1 MKKFLVC
8 ALAAVGMVACVNEDV
23 VQSPKSDVIS
33 FADAFIV
40 NATRAEVAADPS
52 TTKATLE
59 AFDVWAYM
67 SSVDGTVLVDE
78 DVERNGTSWDYA
90 NLQYWTPNKNYF
102 FAALA
107 PMNSNN
113 WDLDASEAVFDKGA
127 GLVTFENIDGSEDL
141 IYATASV
148 ATPDMATLQNK
159 GMDAVKFQFQHL
171 LSKVKFTFKN
181 GFLTDNATV
190 KIENITMTAPASGEI
205 NLSEGSGWV
214 LDDEDLTL
222 EFGNVGELSKAEG
235 KVNSAQCDRERLTI
249 PADETYTYN
258 IEFDVTLYYGTEEAF
273 SVHKEAVVTDV
284 ALEMGKAYNFV
295 AEINPDNLNL
305 LPIVFDVQGVDAWVP
320 EGGQQVDVDY
330 YYDAESNTY
339 SVATATGLQEVAAKI
354 NAGELT
360 ANVTLMNDIVLPTT
374 RSAEGNW
381 TPLGLSTKNSY
392 RGTFDGN
399 GYTIENM
406 VCNGADVAGL
416 IGYTYN
422 ATVKNVTI
430 KNATINSNHYAGG
443 IVAWVNNLPGNTK
456 IPFVVENCHVLNSTI
471 TSTPELVNGAYDNG
485 DKAGGLIGAAWFT
498 KNGVRNAGTQVA
510 NCSVKNTTI
519 KAYRDLGGLF
529 GLAQGVNVE
538 NCVLEDVTVEQD
550 LTNGYQDTEPTTVGN
565 VIGRDSGYNEIDGS
579 SAVSTGDELV
589 ATLAAGKDAYLLSDI
604 VYSGTIAISKD
615 MNAVIDL
622 GGNTLSSTDETQK
635 NYELIKNAGTLLVK
649 NGTMKVEATINS
661 GWARYSA
668 VIANVVGGNL
678 TVENVNIEHLGG
690 TDMAYGIDNLTN
702 GKGTYAVTTIDN
714 STVKSPYRAVR
725 QFLNGIEATNELY
738 VKAGSTLE
746 GTNKSIFFHDP
757 STHANSGKL
766 VVEEGAELKGDVY
779 LFVTAGS
786 AEWPVEVS
794 IAASALV
801 GESAVTSGNVPA
813 GYAVEL
819 VDGNWTVVK

>member
-8 ALAAVGMVACVNEDV
+8 ALVAVGMVACVNEDV
-23 VQSPKSDVIS
+23 VQRPKSDVIS
-33 FADAFIV
+33 FADAFI
-40 NATRAEVAADPS
+40 NNSTRAEVAADPS
-52 TTKATLE
+52 TTTASLE

-113 WDLDASEAVFDKGA
+113 WDLDASEAVFGKGA

-148 ATPDMATLQNK
+148 ETPDMATLQNK

-205 NLSEGSGWV
+205 NLGQGDDWV
-214 LDDEDLTL
+214 IDNEDLTL
-222 EFGNVGELSKAEG
+222 EFGSVGELSKAEG
-235 KVNSAQCDRERLTI
+235 KVNSAMCDRERLTI

-360 ANVTLMNDIVLPTT
+360 ANVALMNDIVLPTT

-406 VCNGADVAGL
+406 ICNGTDVAGL

-498 KNGVRNAGTQVA
+498 TNGVRNAGTHVA

-538 NCVLEDVTVEQD
+538 NCVLEDVIVEQD

-589 ATLAAGKDAYLLSDI
+589 ATLAAGKGAYLLNDI

-622 GGNTLSSTDETQK
+622 GGNTLSSIDETQK

-738 VKAGSTLE
+738 VKVGSTLE
-746 GTNKSIFFHDP
+746 GVNKSIFFHDP
-757 STHANSGKL
+757 SNKANTGKL

-779 LFVTAGS
+779 LFVTEGS
-786 AEWPVEVS
+786 TEWPVEVS
-794 IAASALV
+794 IAASALA
-801 GESAVTSGNVPA
+801 GESTVLSGNVPA